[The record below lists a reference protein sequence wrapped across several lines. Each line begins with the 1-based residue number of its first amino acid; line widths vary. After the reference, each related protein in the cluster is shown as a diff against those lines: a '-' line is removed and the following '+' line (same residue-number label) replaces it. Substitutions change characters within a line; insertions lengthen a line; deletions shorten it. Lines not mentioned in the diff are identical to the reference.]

1 MDKPLPTRL
10 AAAGT
15 DSAGPMTTGE
25 FANRVAML
33 TEADSNIH
41 AGELPLWYRLVPA
54 KRASLGS
61 RVFWMMS
68 WCATLALLLAAILR
82 LVDHDGNTLLTW
94 VNAFTAYVYLS
105 AYLVLVAALWTRRW
119 RLAALS
125 AVIVVCHV
133 MWLAPDF
140 ASASTYPAAA
150 NDASPKVRHL
160 LRQRDGKQSRLSSG
174 AR

>member
-1 MDKPLPTRL
+1 MDKSLPTRL
-10 AAAGT
+10 AAAAT

-68 WCATLALLLAAILR
+68 SCATIALLLAALFR
-82 LVDHDGNTLLTW
+82 VFDHDGNTLLTW
-94 VNAFTAYVYLS
+94 VNAFTAYVYLP
-105 AYLVLVAALWTRRW
+105 AYLVLAAALGHGGMESGSSSRSNRHLPLAVARPRFRRRFALPGSGKCCIAKVAASFMRT
-119 RLAALS
+119 
-125 AVIVVCHV
+125 
-133 MWLAPDF
+133 
-140 ASASTYPAAA
+140 
-150 NDASPKVRHL
+150 
-160 LRQRDGKQSRLSSG
+160 
-174 AR
+174 